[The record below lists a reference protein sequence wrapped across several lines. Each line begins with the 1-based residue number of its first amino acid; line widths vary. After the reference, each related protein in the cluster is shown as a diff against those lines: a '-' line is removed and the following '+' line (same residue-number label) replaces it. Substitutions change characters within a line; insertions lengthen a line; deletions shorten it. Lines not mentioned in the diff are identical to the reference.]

1 MSDTAIFEGIVVR
14 AHGNSFIVRH
24 NNQDIP
30 CKIRGRLRFK
40 SDAVAAVAVGDDVAF
55 ALDKGGAGV
64 IESIKP
70 RRSMF
75 FRPAKG
81 KISKKQII
89 AANIDRLAA
98 VASVKNPP
106 LKPGLIDRFL
116 ISADIG
122 NLTPL
127 VIINKTDLD
136 RPEILQELK
145 RGYGAIKITIHF
157 VSAKSG
163 EGLEALTEALDGHR
177 TIFAGHSGVGKTALI
192 NRLIPGL
199 NLKEGEVSEHTDRGI
214 HTTTVVE
221 LFELPFGGFVVDSPG
236 LKVLGI
242 WDLEKD
248 DVVNHYPEFFDYA
261 CDCRFPGCAHG
272 PEPDCAVKA
281 AVESGKIP
289 EYRYRSYLAI
299 RESV

>member
-1 MSDTAIFEGIVVR
+1 M
-14 AHGNSFIVRH
+14 
-24 NNQDIP
+24 
-30 CKIRGRLRFK
+30 
-40 SDAVAAVAVGDDVAF
+40 SDAVAAVAVGDDVEF
-55 ALDKGGAGV
+55 SFDRDGSGV
-64 IESIKP
+64 IENIKP
-70 RRSMF
+70 RRTMF

-81 KISKKQII
+81 SPSKKQII
-89 AANIDRLAA
+89 ASNIDQLAA
-98 VASVKNPP
+98 VVSVKNPP

-122 NLTPL
+122 NLKPL
-127 VIINKTDLD
+127 VVINKTDLD
-136 RPEILQELK
+136 KPEILQDLRK
-145 RGYGAIKITIHF
+145 GYDAIGIPLYF
-157 VSAKSG
+157 VSTKNG
-163 EGLEALTEALDGHR
+163 EGMELLTEALKDHR

-192 NRLIPGL
+192 NYLIPGL
-199 NLKEGEVSEHTDRGI
+199 NMKVGEVSEHTDRGI

-221 LFELPFGGFVVDSPG
+221 LFALPFGGFVVDSPG

-242 WDLEKD
+242 WDLEKE
-248 DVVNHYPEFFDYA
+248 DVVNHYPEFFEYA
-261 CDCRFPGCAHG
+261 SHCRFPGCAHG